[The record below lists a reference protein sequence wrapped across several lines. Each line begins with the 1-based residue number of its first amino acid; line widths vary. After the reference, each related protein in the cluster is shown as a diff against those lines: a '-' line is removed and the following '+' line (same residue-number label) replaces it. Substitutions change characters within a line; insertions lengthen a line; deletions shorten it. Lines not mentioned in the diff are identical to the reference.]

1 MLSEEEWFRFANKG
15 ISGPVVVCSL
25 PSRLTNQ
32 VTIDAGY
39 SKHMPTTRWRFFYA
53 TVEYA
58 CNAFAIGLVL

>member
-1 MLSEEEWFRFANKG
+1 MLSEEEWFRFANGG
-15 ISGPVVVCSL
+15 ISGPVVACSL
-25 PSRLTNQ
+25 PSRLSTA
-32 VTIDAGY
+32 IDAGY